1 MDLYILRHGIAAERD
16 PQKYPDDDLRPLTPE
31 GRRKAKR
38 VAAALKD
45 LGYEFDLILSS
56 PLKRALKT
64 AEIVAAVFQ
73 AEGRLEVTSHLEPG
87 GDPGKLIAEIAARRR
102 QSVLLVGHEPY
113 LSQLIS
119 VLLSGRTGLEIDLKK
134 AGFCHLQIEH
144 PAYGRCAA
152 LSALYPPKV
161 LLVHS

>member
-31 GRRKAKR
+31 GRRKVKR

-56 PLKRALKT
+56 PLKRASKT

-87 GDPGKLIAEIAARRR
+87 GDPRRLIAEIAARRR

-119 VLLSGRTGLEIDLKK
+119 VLLSGREELGIDLKK
-134 AGFCHLQIEH
+134 GGFCHLS
-144 PAYGRCAA
+144 AASLRYGACAVLECLLA
-152 LSALYPPKV
+152 PKQMIR
-161 LLVHS
+161 S